1 MSSSSLTFDSTTGL
15 EAPDTA
21 DIVAA
26 VEDDWKNALGQ
37 DLNTDASSPQGQLI
51 TSQAAM
57 VATKNA
63 EVLYLSN
70 QFNPFTAEGIWQDA
84 LGYIYFLQRKVA
96 TPTIVTCTCKGLAGT
111 TIPSGALVENTEGIR
126 FYASGDISIPVGG
139 EIEGTFICES
149 DEAISVAAN
158 TVTKIITVV
167 AGWDTVDNEEAG
179 VTGTTLESQGEFEK
193 RRYESVAVNSHGSV
207 VSLYGALASIES
219 VIDCV
224 VLENT
229 TSEAITDWGVTI
241 DGHSVACCVYG
252 GEDADIA
259 EAIYNK
265 KSMGTGTS
273 GTSEITHIATDYFGA
288 QYTYNITR
296 PDETPVYLQV
306 TIRKTADTS
315 LTYEDDI
322 KNAILADFVGD
333 NTDSNNTRVR
343 MASTLYASRFSVAI
357 IKTADISDLVSITIK
372 KDGDTYANYV
382 DIMADEEPI
391 LSADDISIIV
401 EE

>member
-1 MSSSSLTFDSTTGL
+1 MADTNITFDSATGL
-15 EAPDTA
+15 AAPDTA

-26 VEDDWKNALGQ
+26 IQDDWKNALGQ
-37 DLNTDASSPQGQLI
+37 DLNTDAASPQGQLI
-51 TSQAAM
+51 TSQAAL
-57 VATKNA
+57 VATKNN
-63 EVLYLSN
+63 EILYLAN
-70 QFNPFTAEGIWQDA
+70 QFNPFTSEGIWQDA
-84 LGYIYFLQRKVA
+84 LAAIYFLQRKVA

-111 TIPSGALVENTEGIR
+111 VIPSGALVENTEGVR

-149 DEAISVAAN
+149 DEAISVATNA
-158 TVTKIITVV
+158 VTKIITVV
-167 AGWDTVDNEEAG
+167 AGWDTVNNEESG

-193 RRYESVAVNSHGSV
+193 RRYDSVAVNSHGSV

-219 VIDCV
+219 VVDCV

-229 TSEAITDWGVTI
+229 TSEAVPEWGVTI
-241 DGHSVACCVYG
+241 GGHSVACCIYG

-259 EAIYNK
+259 ETIYNK

-273 GTSEITHIATDYFGA
+273 GTSQITHVATDYFGA
-288 QYTYNITR
+288 TYTYNITR
-296 PDETPVYLQV
+296 PDETPVYLQI
-306 TIRKTADTS
+306 TIRKTADTP

-322 KNAILADFVGD
+322 KNAILADFIGE

-372 KDGDTYANYV
+372 KDDEVYTNYV
-382 DIMADEEPI
+382 EIMATEEPL

>member
-1 MSSSSLTFDSTTGL
+1 MSQSSLIFDAATGL

-26 VEDDWKNALGQ
+26 VQDDWKNALGQ
-37 DLNTDASSPQGQLI
+37 GLNTDPSSPQGQLI

-63 EVLYLSN
+63 EILALSN

-84 LGYIYFLQRKVA
+84 LAAIYFLRRKVA
-96 TPTIVTCTCKGLAGT
+96 TPTVVTCTCKGLAGT
-111 TIPSGALVENTEGIR
+111 AIPSGALVENTEGVR
-126 FYASGDISIPVGG
+126 FYASGPLTIPNGG
-139 EIEGTFICES
+139 EIEGVFICQS
-149 DEAISVAAN
+149 PEAVSVAAN

-167 AGWDTVDNEEAG
+167 AGWDTVNNEDAG
-179 VTGTTLESQGEFEK
+179 VTGTILESQGEFEK

-219 VIDCV
+219 VVDCV

-229 TSEAITDWGVTI
+229 TSEAVTKWGVPI
-241 DGHSVACCVYG
+241 GGHSVACCVYG

-273 GTSEITHIATDYFGA
+273 GTNQITHIATDYFGA

-296 PDETPVYLQV
+296 PDETPVHLQI
-306 TIRKTADTS
+306 TIRQTADTS

-322 KNAILADFVGD
+322 KAAVLSDFIGE
-333 NTDSNNTRVR
+333 NTDSKNTRVR

-357 IKTADISDLVSITIK
+357 IKTANISDLVSLAIK
-372 KDGDTYANYV
+372 KDGDTYTNYV
-382 DIMADEEPI
+382 DIMANEEPI
-391 LSADDISIIV
+391 LSADDITIIV